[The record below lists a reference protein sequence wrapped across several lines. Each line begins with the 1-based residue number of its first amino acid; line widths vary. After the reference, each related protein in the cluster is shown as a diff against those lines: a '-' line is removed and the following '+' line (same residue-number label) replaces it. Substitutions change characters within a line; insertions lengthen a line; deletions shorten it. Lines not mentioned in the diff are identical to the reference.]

1 MDIIPPEAAHVM
13 SIASANPG
21 SGPLMPTNNALP
33 SSAPVLV
40 VSPAIL
46 GTEDKSEKEKES
58 IQSTGMS
65 STASPGLAS
74 LASSMLGATTVDSS
88 NDKDKEI
95 ELSVNS

>member
-21 SGPLMPTNNALP
+21 SGPSMPTNNALP

-46 GTEDKSEKEKES
+46 GTEGQSEKEKEIS
-58 IQSTGMS
+58 KSTGMY
-65 STASPGLAS
+65 
-74 LASSMLGATTVDSS
+74 
-88 NDKDKEI
+88 DKNFI
-95 ELSVNS
+95 ELVKCLLSKIHRRKCDRHYCPFDRYVKVL